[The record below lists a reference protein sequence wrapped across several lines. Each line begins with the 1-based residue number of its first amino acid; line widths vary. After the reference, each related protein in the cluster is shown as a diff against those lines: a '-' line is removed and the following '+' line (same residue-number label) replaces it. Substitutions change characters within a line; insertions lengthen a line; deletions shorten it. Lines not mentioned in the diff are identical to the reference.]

1 MPIYEYR
8 CAACGHHL
16 EALQKMAEGPL
27 RKCPDCGK
35 SQLKR
40 LVSASRFRLKGSGWY
55 ETDFKNKGETQRNLV
70 EKAGGESTE
79 AASEKSTD
87 KSTEKS
93 TDASAKAEA
102 GKAVAAEKSDGAAEQ
117 PAKPKPAST
126 KPRRGREPNRRP
138 SRAQKPRAADALAAA
153 SRAGVRLDRAHARA
167 CALLRL
173 RRNIPPSSRLMPP
186 LHSKG

>member
-16 EALQKMAEGPL
+16 EALQKMTEGPL

-70 EKAGGESTE
+70 EKGGGESTRSGE
-79 AASEKSTD
+79 RQVDRRIGEGRSRQ
-87 KSTEKS
+87 
-93 TDASAKAEA
+93 
-102 GKAVAAEKSDGAAEQ
+102 G
-117 PAKPKPAST
+117 
-126 KPRRGREPNRRP
+126 RRGRKKRRCGREAREAETCEQQNRVADTNETCGQAARKNLAPLTRSRP
-138 SRAQKPRAADALAAA
+138 RRVRARAARSSPRARL
-153 SRAGVRLDRAHARA
+153 RA
-167 CALLRL
+167 LRL
-173 RRNIPPSSRLMPP
+173 RRNIPPSSRLTPP